1 MGFKGSIDGRSQA
14 YLRLEEPAF
23 CVPLCAKPEPETSF
37 TGLYKLSDD
46 ISLRFS
52 NSTWSEYPLFADT
65 YMDWI
70 AAVPEEEQVINIFM
84 ELCALGMFQ
93 PLSSNI
99 LEFLKALPA
108 CAKAR
113 GISFSTPSEVID
125 HHKSVDALGSTLP
138 YVVG

>member
-1 MGFKGSIDGRSQA
+1 M
-14 YLRLEEPAF
+14 EEPHF
-23 CVPLCAKPEPETSF
+23 VYHCSQNPNLK
-37 TGLYKLSDD
+37 LLLRDYKLSDD

-52 NSTWSEYPLFADT
+52 NSTWSEFPLFAET

-99 LEFLKALPA
+99 LEFLKALRLA
-108 CAKAR
+108 
-113 GISFSTPSEVID
+113 PSPWNLFL
-125 HHKSVDALGSTLP
+125 HPFGSDRP
-138 YVVG
+138 SQVG